1 MKLGADQS
9 SGQVRI
15 GIVGGGKGGS
25 ALLDL
30 ILAWPVGEVAVV
42 VDPRPDA
49 PALAIAKARGIPTA
63 THHLDVFAYPVDLVL
78 EVTGRSAVLNELLRA
93 KPAGVEVIGAGSLR
107 FFWDLLHDTITA
119 NRQLQVA
126 QERLIQA
133 ERLRAFGQLAS
144 GLANDFNNMLTAIL
158 GRTQLLLRLE
168 GIERS
173 LMRQLRVIEQAA
185 LEGARTVQQIQDFTR
200 TRSAHPHVR
209 LDLGEILGEVRELT
223 RTSWEHRSEA
233 VGATHEIVIQAEPVP
248 PIAGDPVEL
257 REAFTNLVLNAL
269 EAMPQGG
276 QLRLTAAQE
285 GDRARVT
292 VEDTGRG
299 MSPEVRRR
307 AFEPFFTTKGT
318 RGTGL
323 GLSVV
328 WGIVQRH
335 RGEITLDSEEGKG
348 TTFTLRFPVRADAV
362 AEEAQVS
369 RPWSP
374 RRGKI
379 LIIDDEPE
387 VRAVLREFLQAQG
400 HTVVEAADGPT
411 GLAEWEA
418 DGFDLVLTDIAMPG
432 MSGWEVAEILKRRSH
447 RPVGFITGWASQ
459 IEPAQ
464 LVASR
469 VDFVL
474 AKPFQLDE
482 VLRCVAEAL
491 ASGDESGSAHS

>member
-1 MKLGADQS
+1 MTLGSDEPS
-9 SGQVRI
+9 TRVRI
-15 GIVGGGKGGS
+15 GLVGGGKGGK

-30 ILAWPVGEVAVV
+30 ILAWPAGEVTVV

-49 PALAIAKARGIPTA
+49 MALEIAKARGIPTA
-63 THHLDVFAYPVDLVL
+63 AHHLDVFGYPVDLVL
-78 EVTGRSAVLNELLRA
+78 EVTGRPTVLNDLLRA

-119 NRQLQVA
+119 NRQLRVA
-126 QERLIQA
+126 EERLIQA
-133 ERLRAFGQLAS
+133 ERLRAFGQIAS

-158 GRTQLLLRLE
+158 GRTQLLLRQEELE
-168 GIERS
+168 AVVV
-173 LMRQLRVIEQAA
+173 RQLRVIEQAT
-185 LEGARTVQQIQDFTR
+185 LESARTVQQMQDFTR

-209 LDLGEILGEVRELT
+209 VDLAAILEEVRELT
-223 RTSWEHRSEA
+223 RPRWEQKAETPGVAYDVRVE
-233 VGATHEIVIQAEPVP
+233 TEPVP
-248 PIAGDPVEL
+248 PIAGDPAEL

-269 EAMPQGG
+269 EATPEGG
-276 QLRLTAAQE
+276 HVRLTVAPE
-285 GDRARVT
+285 GDRVRVT

-348 TTFTLRFPVRADAV
+348 TAFTLRFPVRADAL
-362 AEEAQVS
+362 AEDAQVS

-387 VRAVLREFLQAQG
+387 VRAVLREFLHAQG
-400 HTVVEAADGPT
+400 HTVVEAAGGPA
-411 GLAEWEA
+411 GLARWEA
-418 DGFDLVLTDIAMPG
+418 EGFDLVLTDIAMPG
-432 MSGWEVAEILKRRSH
+432 MSGWEVAATLKSRSR

-459 IEPAQ
+459 IDPAQ
-464 LVASR
+464 LAASG

-491 ASGDESGSAHS
+491 ASADESGSARS

>member
-1 MKLGADQS
+1 MTLGSDERSARL
-9 SGQVRI
+9 RI
-15 GIVGGGKGGS
+15 GLVGGGKGGA

-30 ILAWPVGEVAVV
+30 ILAWPAGEVTVV

-49 PALAIAKARGIPTA
+49 PALERAKAHGLPTA
-63 THHLDVFAYPVDLVL
+63 SHHLDVFAHPVDLVL
-78 EVTGRSAVLNELLRA
+78 EVTGRPAVLNDLLRA
-93 KPAGVEVIGAGSLR
+93 KPPSVEVIGAGSLR

-126 QERLIQA
+126 QERLIQV
-133 ERLRAFGQLAS
+133 ERLRAFGQLAG

-168 GIERS
+168 E
-173 LMRQLRVIEQAA
+173 LDPMLVRQLRVIEQAA
-185 LEGARTVQQIQDFTR
+185 LEGARTVQQMQDFTR
-200 TRSAHPHVR
+200 TRSPHPHVR
-209 LDLGEILGEVRELT
+209 VNLAETLDEVRELA
-223 RTSWEHRSEA
+223 RPRWEQDAEA
-233 VGATHEIVIQAEPVP
+233 AGRAHDVRVEAEPVP
-248 PIAGDPVEL
+248 PIAGDPAEL
-257 REAFTNLVLNAL
+257 REALTNLLLNAL

-276 QLRLTAAQE
+276 TVRLTAAQE
-285 GDRARVT
+285 GDRVRVT

-348 TTFTLRFPVRADAV
+348 TMFTLRFPIRADAV
-362 AEEAQVS
+362 AEEAPVS

-374 RRGKI
+374 RRGRI

-387 VRAVLREFLQAQG
+387 VRAVLREFLHAQG
-400 HTVVEAADGPT
+400 HTVAEAADGPS
-411 GLAEWEA
+411 GLARWEA
-418 DGFDLVLTDIAMPG
+418 EDFDLVLTDIAMPG
-432 MSGWEVAEILKRRSH
+432 MSGWEVAATLKRRSR
-447 RPVGFITGWASQ
+447 RPVGFITGWVSQ
-459 IEPAQ
+459 IDPAQ
-464 LVASR
+464 LAASR
-469 VDFVL
+469 VDFIL

-482 VLRCVAEAL
+482 ILRCVAAAL
-491 ASGDESGSAHS
+491 ASSEEHA